1 MQSITAKQAQLLD
14 QKLFEHFSLEVLM
27 ELAGQAAALAI
38 FDYLKASNQLDK
50 NICVVCG
57 PGNNGGDGL
66 VIARWLVVLGIPSVQ
81 ISVQCARTRFN
92 TLIKQLELYSIQF
105 SSSIDII
112 NSAEIIIDCIF
123 GFSFVSGQVKPP
135 YNQII
140 SIFHSKHVIS
150 VDVPSSWPVDD
161 QPLEPVFTPKCV
173 VSLSCVKEC
182 GIWAQKMGAVH
193 YLAANIVPRN
203 LREEFGLQFLE
214 DFKGLFMKIE

>member
-27 ELAGQAAALAI
+27 ELAGQAASLAI
-38 FDYLKASNQLDK
+38 FDYLKASNQLGK

-66 VIARWLVVLGIPSVQ
+66 VIARWLVVLGVPSVQ
-81 ISVQCARTRFN
+81 ISVQCVRTRFN
-92 TLIKQLELYSIQF
+92 NLIKQLELYSVQF
-105 SSSIDII
+105 SSSIDNIQ
-112 NSAEIIIDCIF
+112 SADVIIDCIF
-123 GFSFVSGQVKPP
+123 GFSFVGQVKPP
-135 YNQII
+135 YDQII
-140 SIFHSKHVIS
+140 GLFRSKSVIS

-161 QPLEPVFTPKCV
+161 QPFEPVFTPKCV
-173 VSLSCVKEC
+173 VSLSCPKGC

-193 YLAANIVPRN
+193 YLAANIVPPN